1 MFGLCLPTGE
11 VYLVLKD
18 GKKDSIEISDLSNPR
33 KEILE
38 DKELLDYIKKIGYNN
53 VEAIVYERKKYNE
66 KVVVSMAEYYA
77 EHGQEL
83 EA

>member
-18 GKKDSIEISDLSNPR
+18 GKKDSVEISDLSNPR

-53 VEAIVYERKKYNE
+53 VEAIVYERYNKKTT
-66 KVVVSMAEYYA
+66 VSMADYYA

-83 EA
+83 EV

>member
-18 GKKDSIEISDLSNPR
+18 GKKDSIEIADLSNPR

-38 DKELLDYIKKIGYNN
+38 DKGLLDYIKKIGYNN

-66 KVVVSMAEYYA
+66 KVVVLMADYYA

>member
-11 VYLVLKD
+11 VYLILKD
-18 GKKDSIEISDLSNPR
+18 GKKDSIEFTDLASPR

-38 DKELLDYIKKIGYNN
+38 DKMILGKIKEHGYKN
-53 VEAIVYERKKYNE
+53 VEAIVYERYSKKTI
-66 KVVVSMAEYYA
+66 VSMAEYYA

>member
-1 MFGLCLPTGE
+1 MLGLCMPTGE

-18 GKKDSIEISDLSNPR
+18 GKKDSIEITDLVNPR

-38 DKELLDYIKKIGYNN
+38 DKWLLDCIKKMGYKN

-66 KVVVSMAEYYA
+66 KVVVLMADYYA